1 MDKGAWWA
9 TVTESSRTHTQTN
22 THVYIC
28 LSIYVYEVC
37 ATFEELCPGGE
48 SGPRESIF
56 TQFSVVHQVALV
68 IL

>member
-1 MDKGAWWA
+1 MTG
-9 TVTESSRTHTQTN
+9 THTQTN

-37 ATFEELCPGGE
+37 AAFEELCPGGE
-48 SGPRESIF
+48 SGARESIF